1 MPQIGPGTNHLSCV
15 YVGNVAA
22 AIVAAL
28 RHRVPG
34 FRAYN
39 ITADAPPALTERE
52 FMGAFAEALGVRVW
66 RVPIPVFVARW
77 GANLWARWL
86 RLRDPAGYAGLGSAA
101 VGFVIGENPFTDA
114 RTRHEL
120 GWVPPLDTRTAIRR
134 TVGGFEQEAGH
145 IV

>member
-1 MPQIGPGTNHLSCV
+1 MAEAVVQGSGLSAAASRANGNYGERDRLFQAPVIKVLRAGSLPQNGPGTNPLSCV

-28 RHRVPG
+28 GPRIPG
-34 FRAYN
+34 FGAYN

-86 RLRDPAGYAGLGSAA
+86 R
-101 VGFVIGENPFTDA
+101 F
-114 RTRHEL
+114 
-120 GWVPPLDTRTAIRR
+120 
-134 TVGGFEQEAGH
+134 
-145 IV
+145 